1 MLRITMPPQTD
12 VWALMVREPRP
23 ISIPTGGGDPP
34 ASVVQAITNAEI
46 MRGLAEGGYI
56 RGIIVE
62 AQDRTSRTPSYAV
75 YVLATWR
82 PGYSLFNIAFPH
94 RPRFFRDLDR
104 LMELIRFELQF
115 EGNVNIRLA
124 GDRVGQKIGRLR
136 SVSTSASKPEALS

>member
-1 MLRITMPPQTD
+1 
-12 VWALMVREPRP
+12 MVREAASTG
-23 ISIPTGGGDPP
+23 ISINDGDPP
-34 ASVVQAITNAEI
+34 ASVLQAITNAEI

-56 RGIIVE
+56 RGVIVE
-62 AQDRTSRTPSYAV
+62 AQDRTSRTPFYAV

-104 LMELIRFELQF
+104 LIELIRFEFRF

-124 GDRVGQKIGRLR
+124 GDRVGQKIGHLR
-136 SVSTSASKPEALS
+136 SGSTSASKPEALS